1 MAAAARAQ
9 ELTGVVGHIPKALQ
23 AVAADFYVNVTNT
36 GSLDADDVVL
46 GASTPSVQR
55 PSPCATIH
63 LRVFQ
68 EPGSQFMCASRSW

>member
-46 GASTPSVQR
+46 GASTPSV
-55 PSPCATIH
+55 ATLPPPRGPAR
-63 LRVFQ
+63 LRRKTRAAAA
-68 EPGSQFMCASRSW
+68 P